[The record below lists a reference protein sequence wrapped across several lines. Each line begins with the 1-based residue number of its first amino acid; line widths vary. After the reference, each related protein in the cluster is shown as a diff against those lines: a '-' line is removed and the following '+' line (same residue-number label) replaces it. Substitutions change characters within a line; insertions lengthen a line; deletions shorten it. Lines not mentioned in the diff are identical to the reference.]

1 MQPKKRPTVSSK
13 KKLEILAQLSQWLP
27 EIVDGRMSVFFLDEC
42 HLLWGDVCGYI
53 WGKSNTRI
61 EVPIVNEREKQTY
74 YGALDYFNHEFLVQA
89 YPRGNS
95 EHTISFLNYL
105 QAQRPHQ
112 RIAIIW
118 DGASYHRSQE
128 LKTYLQSLNTER
140 SQPSWQL
147 TCIRFAP
154 NAPEQNPVEDVWLQA
169 KRFLR
174 EFYHLCDS
182 FSLVKLLFQLVTH
195 GRTFDFPKL
204 FNYAVFP

>member
-1 MQPKKRPTVSSK
+1 MFGR
-13 KKLEILAQLSQWLP
+13 QLSEGSFPPKRALVTAVP
-27 EIVDGRMSVFFLDEC
+27 ELKSLSLTSARSKLITGHWITSIKNFWFKPILGLTRNIPSVF
-42 HLLWGDVCGYI
+42 WTTY
-53 WGKSNTRI
+53 KPS
-61 EVPIVNEREKQTY
+61 VPK
-74 YGALDYFNHEFLVQA
+74 A
-89 YPRGNS
+89 
-95 EHTISFLNYL
+95 
-105 QAQRPHQ
+105 

-128 LKTYLQSLNTER
+128 LKDYLQSLNTECE
-140 SQPSWQL
+140 PLFWQL

-182 FSLVKLLFQLVTH
+182 FSLVKLLFELVTH

-204 FNYAVFP
+204 FKYTVFPQLT